1 MSSVF
6 QGDTYAAE
14 IESGYLTIHRWSD
27 QRSVT
32 RRASGIVGDF
42 RSCVRSH
49 GVDRACSTYLR
60 IWKPDPSDW
69 VQLYK
74 CDLQTA
80 LDLARE
86 VETLEAEERA

>member
-1 MSSVF
+1 MTSIF

-14 IESGYLTIHRWSD
+14 IEDGYLTIHRWGD
-27 QRSVT
+27 ERSVT
-32 RRASGIVGDF
+32 RQAGGMLTDF
-42 RSCVRSH
+42 RHCARTH

-60 IWKPDPSDW
+60 IWKPEPSGW
-69 VQLYK
+69 HRLYK

-86 VETLEAEERA
+86 VEALEAEARA

>member
-32 RRASGIVGDF
+32 RRASGIVTDF
-42 RSCVRSH
+42 RSCVRTH
-49 GVDRACSTYLR
+49 GVDAACSTYLR

-86 VETLEAEERA
+86 IETLEAEARA